1 MHKTLIDP
9 ATLANHVN
17 DPSWVVVDCRFD
29 LTNPDRGEEMYREAH
44 IPGAR
49 YAHLDRHLS
58 GAKTGKNG
66 RHPLPDSDV
75 ICRNFSDLGISPSM
89 QVIAYDADNG
99 MFAARLWW
107 MLRWMGHDAVAV
119 LNGGFARWQRDG
131 RPVRGGV
138 ESSTPGNF
146 KGSPRPGWR
155 LTVDEVVSGLGNPGR
170 LLVDARTS
178 ERYRGIGET
187 LDKVGGHIPG
197 AANYFY
203 GQNLAEDKTFKPAG
217 DLRAQWSPILEGREP
232 KDVVV
237 YCGSG
242 VTACHN
248 LLALEHAGIHGVR
261 IFPGSWSE
269 WSADP
274 GRPVATTED

>member
-1 MHKTLIDP
+1 MHRTLIDP
-9 ATLANHVN
+9 ATLVPHLS
-17 DPSWVVVDCRFD
+17 DPSWIVVDCRFD
-29 LTNPDRGEEMYREAH
+29 LTDPEKGEQQYREAH

-75 ICRNFSDLGISPSM
+75 IARNFSDLGISQGT
-89 QVIAYDADNG
+89 QVVAYDADNG
-99 MFAARLWW
+99 MYASRLWW
-107 MLRWMGHDAVAV
+107 MLRWMGHDGVAV
-119 LNGGFARWQRDG
+119 LDGGFARWQREG
-131 RPVRGGV
+131 HPVRGGV
-138 ESSTPGNF
+138 ESSTQGNF
-146 KGSPRPGWR
+146 RGSPRPGWR
-155 LTVDEVVSGLGNPGR
+155 LTVDDVTGLVGDTSR
-170 LLVDARTS
+170 LLVKS
-178 ERYRGIGET
+178 
-187 LDKVGGHIPG
+187 P
-197 AANYFY
+197 N
-203 GQNLAEDKTFKPAG
+203 Q
-217 DLRAQWSPILEGREP
+217 LRSQWAPILKDRDP

-248 LLALEHAGIHGVR
+248 LLALEHAGIHGVK

-274 GRPVATTED
+274 SRPVATEPE